1 MSRWCVWTQFSSI
14 FTAPSVCLLKFSG
27 RTGQS
32 TISECVIQWF
42 SRATPLV
49 HLFRA
54 FMGAE
59 SLFQPNV
66 RLTAQLLLSQRSAN
80 TFKLKLTIDFELER
94 RAT

>member
-1 MSRWCVWTQFSSI
+1 
-14 FTAPSVCLLKFSG
+14 
-27 RTGQS
+27 
-32 TISECVIQWF
+32 
-42 SRATPLV
+42 
-49 HLFRA
+49 
-54 FMGAE
+54 MGAE